1 MPGNCTDI
9 PAAPLDLVPLAL
21 RSASN
26 QQLTLAIDIE
36 GRIDAEQLREALH
49 LLVTHYPILGY
60 QLFTDTRWPTWRK
73 AASTDLATPLRIAET
88 KDGRRALHDIS
99 PVEQNALITVSTN
112 ILRGPNHDTLKI
124 CVDHTVADAAGA
136 KEIAYTLA
144 SCYGQLECDTQHR
157 PLQQKQ
163 QPRSLKNICAQ
174 VHMLRKLT
182 AVSTW
187 RPTQA
192 HWRFPEG
199 DASYQGATVYTIR
212 QLDNDSITHLKTY
225 CARYAAT
232 INDILMTA
240 LFCSL
245 HDLHNCTPG
254 AWLPVQFTVDL
265 RRHLDPGHPC
275 QVANLSSSAHIW
287 LRKLPANPFGQT
299 LLETHQALAAL
310 KRKAPGIGAA
320 IILEMIFKLGFSR
333 TNRALEELFTSS
345 LTTGWA
351 NPLFIN
357 TGVIDE
363 KRLKFGAAKVL
374 NAHLLGPSLLV
385 PGLTMTASSFK
396 NRLTLSVGSSPA
408 VNSAGYIKKLM
419 DSMINTLPT

>member
-49 LLVTHYPILGY
+49 LLGTHYPILGY
-60 QLFTDTRWPTWRK
+60 QLFTDSGWPAWHK
-73 AASTDLATPLRIAET
+73 AANTDLTMPLLITDTQDNRQV
-88 KDGRRALHDIS
+88 LHDIS
-99 PVEQNALITVSTN
+99 PVNHNTLTTVSTN

-144 SCYGQLECDTQHR
+144 SCYGQLERDAQPR
-157 PLQQKQ
+157 PLQPRPR
-163 QPRSLKNICAQ
+163 PRSLKNICAQ

-192 HWRFPEG
+192 HWRFPGG
-199 DASYQGATVYTIR
+199 DASYQNATVYTIR
-212 QLDNDSITHLKTY
+212 QLGNDSITHLKAY

-232 INDILMTA
+232 INDILIAA
-240 LFCSL
+240 LFCSV
-245 HDLHNCTPG
+245 HDLHNRTPG
-254 AWLPVQFTVDL
+254 EWLPVQFTVDL
-265 RRHLDPGHPC
+265 RRHLGPGHPC
-275 QVANLSSSAHIW
+275 EVANLSSSAHIW

-299 LLETHQALAAL
+299 LLETHQALAAV

-363 KRLKFGAAKVL
+363 DRLKFGAAKVL
-374 NAHLLGPSLLV
+374 DAHLLGPSLLV

-396 NRLTLSVGSSPA
+396 NRLTLSVGFSPT
-408 VNSAGYIKKLM
+408 VNSAGHIKKLM
-419 DSMINTLPT
+419 EGMINTLPA